1 MLPHVSTA
9 LSSLDRSD
17 SVQRPLKFASSNR
30 HKFSEVQAILADY
43 RVLVEMAPVEI
54 REIQADALEE
64 IAAEKARAACRRLDG
79 PAMVKDTGLFIH
91 DLHAFSGPYSAYV

>member
-1 MLPHVSTA
+1 M
-9 LSSLDRSD
+9 
-17 SVQRPLKFASSNR
+17 
-30 HKFSEVQAILADY
+30 
-43 RVLVEMAPVEI
+43 EI